1 MIEALSYPFF
11 QRALLAGLLAS
22 VACGIVG
29 SLVVVRRMASVS
41 GGLSHAAFGGVGLAY
56 LLRIEPMIGAGVF
69 ALAGALGIG
78 VLSRTRRQAIDT
90 LVTMF
95 WSVGMALGIVFISLA
110 PGYAPDLMSYLF
122 GSILFVSTQHVIAA
136 GVLDVILLVAMALLF
151 QQFRAIAFEEE
162 FSQVMGV
169 PVGFVFGV
177 FMALVALTVVVLI
190 QVVGVILVIALLT
203 LPAASVKPWVRSLGW
218 MMVGASVLG
227 AVCTM
232 AGIIGSYWL
241 SSVDVNLPTGPSII
255 LTAALA
261 YVVSLV
267 GQVVAGRARARDHM
281 SRT

>member
-56 LLRIEPMIGAGVF
+56 LLRLDPMLGAGVF
-69 ALAGALGIG
+69 AMGGALGIG

-95 WSVGMALGIVFISLA
+95 WSVGMALGIVFIALA

-122 GSILFVSTQHVIAA
+122 GSILFVSPQHVIAA
-136 GVLDVILLVAMALLF
+136 GVLDVIVLVAMALLF
-151 QQFRAIAFEEE
+151 QQLQAVAFEEE

-169 PVGFVFGV
+169 PVGVVFGV
-177 FMALVALTVVVLI
+177 YMAMVALTVVVLI

-203 LPAASVKPWVRSLGW
+203 LPAASVKPWVRSLGR
-218 MMVGASVLG
+218 MMAAASVLG
-227 AVCTM
+227 AVCTV
-232 AGIIGSYWL
+232 AGLFASYWL
-241 SSVDVNLPTGPSII
+241 SSLDVNLPTGPLII
-255 LTAALA
+255 LTATAA
-261 YVVSLV
+261 YIVSLI
-267 GQVVAGRARARDHM
+267 GQVVAR
-281 SRT
+281 RTPAGS